1 MERRIFAFEENESEA
16 EISISSIVL
25 FILTEGTFWRGI
37 VAVKDNDFQRGIEAR
52 TPQNTK
58 KLNCPEVD
66 ELRMIGRKSGM
77 VYQEITA
84 TLRFEI
90 FSKTPDVILL

>member
-1 MERRIFAFEENESEA
+1 MIEN
-16 EISISSIVL
+16 
-25 FILTEGTFWRGI
+25 
-37 VAVKDNDFQRGIEAR
+37 EAR
-52 TPQNTK
+52 TSQNTK
-58 KLNCPEVD
+58 KLTCPGVD

>member
-1 MERRIFAFEENESEA
+1 MCY
-16 EISISSIVL
+16 
-25 FILTEGTFWRGI
+25 ILTEEPFWRGI

-66 ELRMIGRKSGM
+66 ELRMIRRKSGM

>member
-1 MERRIFAFEENESEA
+1 MTEEP
-16 EISISSIVL
+16 
-25 FILTEGTFWRGI
+25 FWRGI
-37 VAVKDNDFQRGIEAR
+37 VAVKDNDFQRGNEAR

-66 ELRMIGRKSGM
+66 ELRMIKRKSGV

-84 TLRFEI
+84 TLRFGT

>member
-1 MERRIFAFEENESEA
+1 MLLKTTTFQVEMIEN
-16 EISISSIVL
+16 
-25 FILTEGTFWRGI
+25 
-37 VAVKDNDFQRGIEAR
+37 EAR
-52 TPQNTK
+52 TLQNTK
-58 KLNCPEVD
+58 KLTCPGVD